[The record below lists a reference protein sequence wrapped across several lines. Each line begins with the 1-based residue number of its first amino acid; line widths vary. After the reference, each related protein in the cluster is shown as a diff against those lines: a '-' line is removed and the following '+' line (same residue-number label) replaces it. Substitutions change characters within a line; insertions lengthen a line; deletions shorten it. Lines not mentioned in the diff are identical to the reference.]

1 MQACRRVAAATLQ
14 ACPARQNPPFNS
26 IDYEPDC
33 VEILIDQPAERK
45 KTMQKPASVT
55 VFGILNIVFAVFGI
69 IGMFASVFLLFPQA
83 NANNPV
89 IQIIHDSPAY
99 AAWLKLSIALGAVV
113 CVVLL
118 AAGIG
123 LLRLR
128 PWARM
133 ASIIYA
139 IYAIL
144 MGLVGMVVNYYFLVQ
159 PMLAQAQQK
168 QGAEAAGAIGG
179 AIGGC
184 IGGCFGLIYPI
195 LLLIFMTRANVV
207 AAFRPTSGQPA
218 DGQQ

>member
-1 MQACRRVAAATLQ
+1 
-14 ACPARQNPPFNS
+14 
-26 IDYEPDC
+26 
-33 VEILIDQPAERK
+33 
-45 KTMQKPASVT
+45 
-55 VFGILNIVFAVFGI
+55 
-69 IGMFASVFLLFPQA
+69 
-83 NANNPV
+83 
-89 IQIIHDSPAY
+89 
-99 AAWLKLSIALGAVV
+99 LKLSIALGAVV